1 MAGSSHNDAGLTAS
15 IRAIDSHS
23 VHRITSGQVVIDL
36 QTAVKELVENSL
48 DAGAT
53 NIDVRLLNYGLQSIE
68 VVDNGSGIAPKD
80 YESVALKHHTSKL
93 AAFEDLSTVL
103 TFGFRGEALS
113 SLCAL
118 SDGVTLTTATANE
131 APMGTI
137 LEMDRNGKLRN
148 STSKV
153 ARQRGTTIAVSSI
166 FKPLPVRRKELERNV
181 KREFGKLAVRIC
193 SEGGRKTIQLKTD
206 GTPSVKASVTALWGT
221 KALDNV
227 VDLDLSFDVQTDKV
241 VLRRFDQESVGA
253 THVKVRG
260 LISKFAVGAGRTGSD
275 RQYFFINGRPCNPGK
290 IQTAFNEV
298 YKSFSAGQ
306 FPFIV
311 ADFILPTYACDVNVS
326 PDKRTIFLHSE
337 QNLIQALK
345 VALEEA
351 FASSRSTF
359 DVGTQ
364 PLQQPALH
372 PSFTRKVSARTTT
385 TRAASRPAR
394 SVEANPDQDGPSG
407 RGHEDYPAAKTLGTP
422 HLLLDPERAPPSH
435 HQLDMTAAE
444 APLRQPGVTSSALP
458 LFIPDPEVEGDGGS
472 VSQANH
478 PDEIDVDRTRE
489 DETALEDQDQEQPV
503 QEYVVSAADRTRAL
517 RALRQSRKNRSVMQ
531 ARPILSDGS
540 RPEHGDDDG
549 DGDGDGDEDAREEVV
564 SAADR
569 IRASRALS
577 QSRKRSASVSQAPV
591 VQTVLSTKG
600 ASWNVGRSGGG
611 EGDDDRGSR
620 KRLRLA
626 ERDGRASFRS
636 TLSQFARAGSKVGKT
651 SGDRSPPE
659 EIDDAEEQDELMG
672 DDEAANVPVKTRT
685 KRTSRRGHRT
695 SEGTV
700 VLPDDDAA
708 MDIEFSESVHAPP
721 HPPELA
727 PQAAVI
733 DDDVPGIIDLT
744 GDDLSMTLVDTDAN
758 SSTAHSPKDH
768 LQTITLRCDLDK
780 IHHAWVHLEQA
791 KVKPTTPGDS
801 SPTSATQVHDRDAL
815 DAANVENTEDNA
827 KASAA
832 LSRLISKTDFNKMQV
847 VGQFNLGF
855 IVTRWR
861 KCEEGEERGLDDLFI
876 IDQHAADEKYNF
888 EMLQQTTVI
897 ESQRLFRPERLEL
910 TAADEI
916 LAVENMDVLK
926 RNGFEVVRQGDEGEE
941 EGRLHLVAQPMSKD
955 TVFDMKDLEEL
966 IHLMH
971 DRPVGT
977 MVRCSKARAMF
988 AMRACRK
995 NVMLG
1000 KALSA
1005 NRMTSIVQHMSTMDQ
1020 PWNCPHG
1027 RPTMRHVSDLTCFAR
1042 YNALPRTV
1050 DWTAFGDGG
1059 A

>member
-1 MAGSSHNDAGLTAS
+1 
-15 IRAIDSHS
+15 
-23 VHRITSGQVVIDL
+23 
-36 QTAVKELVENSL
+36 
-48 DAGAT
+48 
-53 NIDVRLLNYGLQSIE
+53 
-68 VVDNGSGIAPKD
+68 
-80 YESVALKHHTSKL
+80 
-93 AAFEDLSTVL
+93 
-103 TFGFRGEALS
+103 
-113 SLCAL
+113 
-118 SDGVTLTTATANE
+118 
-131 APMGTI
+131 MGTI

-148 STSKV
+148 SSSKV

-181 KREFGKLAVRIC
+181 KREFGKALNLLYAYALVPCAKENRGVRLAV
-193 SEGGRKTIQLKTD
+193 SNHPEGGRKTVQLKTD
-206 GTPSVKASVTALWGT
+206 GTPSVKASATALWGT

-227 VDLDLSFDVQTDKV
+227 VDLDLSFDVQTEKA
-241 VLRRFDQESVGA
+241 VLRRFDQESVSA

-290 IQTAFNEV
+290 VQKAFNEV
-298 YKSFSAGQ
+298 YKSFSAGH

-311 ADFILPTYACDVNVS
+311 ADFILPTHACDVNVS

-345 VALEEA
+345 IALEEA

-364 PLQQPALH
+364 PSQQPALH

-385 TRAASRPAR
+385 TRAAGRPAR
-394 SVEANPDQDGPSG
+394 NVEANPDQDSPSEE
-407 RGHEDYPAAKTLGTP
+407 RGHEDYPPAKTLGTP
-422 HLLLDPERAPPSH
+422 HLLLNPEPAPPSH

-444 APLRQPGVTSSALP
+444 APLQQPGVTGSALP
-458 LFIPDPEVEGDGGS
+458 LFLPNSDPEVEGDGDS
-472 VSQANH
+472 VSQADH
-478 PDEIDVDRTRE
+478 PDEIDIDRTRE
-489 DETALEDQDQEQPV
+489 DETALEDQDQERPV

-517 RALRQSRKNRSVMQ
+517 RALRQSRKNRSAMQ
-531 ARPILSDGS
+531 VRPILSDGS
-540 RPEHGDDDG
+540 RQDHGDDG
-549 DGDGDGDEDAREEVV
+549 RDGDGDEDAQEEVV

-569 IRASRALS
+569 IRASRALA

-600 ASWNVGRSGGG
+600 ASWNRGRSGGG
-611 EGDDDRGSR
+611 EEDDDSGSR

-636 TLSQFARAGSKVGKT
+636 TLSQFARAGSKAGKT
-651 SGDRSPPE
+651 SEGRSPPG
-659 EIDDAEEQDELMG
+659 EIDDAEEQDELME
-672 DDEAANVPVKTRT
+672 DVEVANVPVKPRA
-685 KRTSRRGHRT
+685 KRTSRGGRRA

-700 VLPDDDAA
+700 VLPDDGAA
-708 MDIEFSESVHAPP
+708 MDIEVSESIHPPP
-721 HPPELA
+721 HPPEPA

-744 GDDLSMTLVDTDAN
+744 DDDVSMTLVDADAN

-780 IHHAWVHLEQA
+780 IRHAWVHLEQA
-791 KVKPTTPGDS
+791 KVKPTTPGLS
-801 SPTSATQVHDRDAL
+801 STTTTTQVRDSDVL

-861 KCEEGEERGLDDLFI
+861 KCKEGEEQELDDLFI
-876 IDQHAADEKYNF
+876 IDQHAADEK
-888 EMLQQTTVI
+888 
-897 ESQRLFRPERLEL
+897 PELLEL

-995 NVMLG
+995 SVMIG

-1050 DWTAFGDGG
+1050 DWTTFGDGR